1 MPELPFYKIIP
12 PLKKRGIGGLSLEK
26 MGVKFPLWKRGIK
39 GDFKIDWQAR
49 KVKPLCAHP
58 ANIPLTL
65 TLSRKGRGNILAL
78 TGKQAYR
85 RGLPDEE
92 LISGWANVQAN
103 NYWSS
108 STYANNTTNA
118 WNVNMNDGNVNG
130 NNKTNSNYVWPV
142 RAGEWFVKEGNTPL
156 NPLLI
161 EGKSPHLKR
170 THSTSPPLEK
180 GDEGGFVFSFENLYA
195 SYLKCRK
202 GKRNTINALRF
213 EINAE
218 ENLLKLSEEL
228 ENKTYQPIRSVCFI
242 VERPKMR
249 EIIAADFRDRVVHH
263 ALIERLEAIYEPV
276 FIYDSYACRKD
287 KGLHKAVER
296 VREFIRRGSKNGRE
310 RLYFTHLDIRNFF
323 MSIDREIL
331 FQMLK
336 KKLDGLNHPFGNP
349 PLSPFSKGGL
359 LESPLSRG
367 DTGVCSPLCQRGVRG
382 DFINDLLYL
391 ARAIIFHNP
400 TEDCIIKGKR
410 NLLNCL
416 PPHKSLFHAPEDR
429 GLPIGNLTSQFF
441 ANVYLNE
448 IDQYV
453 KHTLKCRYYVR
464 YCDDFLILDK
474 SPERLEEVKRKINDF
489 VKERLHLSLNEKK
502 GKVMPVSNGIDFL
515 GYIIRQDYML
525 VRRRVV
531 NNLKSRL
538 GWFEKR
544 LVSHSSRAIEQ
555 QSSESSFPQ
564 YVSGNPEEK
573 LDARLRHSGMTNICL
588 YKYDYELLEKLRS
601 VIASYLGHLKWADT
615 YSLKSA
621 ILKRYW
627 FLKEYFSFAP
637 PLPPFSKGGIKGGLK
652 PLYRYYEIFPSVRS
666 QYLYYARCFNDA
678 VLFFQVGCFY
688 EFYEDVKEEV
698 IAILRLERLK
708 ENRRGV
714 RYGFPLRLEEGY
726 AKRLV
731 NEGIPVVIIKETDRY
746 IGKIK
751 ERLPIMKISKT
762 KEEKHV

>member
-1 MPELPFYKIIP
+1 MPELLFYKSVISP
-12 PLKKRGIGGLSLEK
+12 YSSLEK
-26 MGVKFPLWKRGIK
+26 RGVKFPLWKRGIK

-49 KVKPLCAHP
+49 RVKPLCAHP
-58 ANIPLTL
+58 AL
-65 TLSRKGRGNILAL
+65 RALA
-78 TGKQAYR
+78 GSQAYR
-85 RGLPDEE
+85 KGLPDEG

-108 STYANNTTNA
+108 STYANNPTNA

-142 RAGEWFVKEGNTPL
+142 RAGEWLPLKNSTPHPR
-156 NPLLI
+156 PLPQGEREPML
-161 EGKSPHLKR
+161 
-170 THSTSPPLEK
+170 SPPLMGGDK
-180 GDEGGFVFSFENLYA
+180 GEGVRFFFSFENLYK

-202 GKRNTINALRF
+202 NKRGTINALRF

-218 ENLLKLSEEL
+218 EKLFKLSEEL
-228 ENKTYQPIRSVCFI
+228 ENKTYKPICSVCFI

-263 ALIERLEAIYEPV
+263 LLVERLEAIYEPI

-296 VREFIRRGSKNGRE
+296 VREFIRKGSENGRK
-310 RLYFTHLDIRNFF
+310 RLYFIHLDIRNFF
-323 MSIDREIL
+323 VSIDREIL

-359 LESPLSRG
+359 LDSPLSRG
-367 DTGVCSPLCQRGVRG
+367 DIGVCYPLNRGVMG

-400 TEDCIIKGKR
+400 TENCIIKGKK

-416 PPHKSLFHAPEDR
+416 PPHKSLFHAPENK

-441 ANVYLNE
+441 ANLYLNE
-448 IDQYV
+448 LDQYV
-453 KHTLKCRYYVR
+453 KHILKCRYYVR

-474 SPERLEEVKRKINDF
+474 SPKKLEDVKKKIGEF

-502 GKVMPVSNGIDFL
+502 GKAMPVSNGIDFL

-525 VRRRVV
+525 VRHRVV

-538 GWFEKR
+538 SWFEDM
-544 LVSHSSRAIEQ
+544 LI
-555 QSSESSFPQ
+555 SEKDGAQ
-564 YVSGNPEEK
+564 VI
-573 LDARLRHSGMTNICL
+573 R
-588 YKYDYELLEKLRS
+588 YDYELLEKLRS

-615 YSLKSA
+615 YRLRSA
-621 ILKRYW
+621 ILERYN
-627 FLKEYFSFAP
+627 FLKEYFSFELS
-637 PLPPFSKGGIKGGLK
+637 LPPFSKGGIKGGLK
-652 PLYRYYEIFPSVRS
+652 PLYRYSQIFPSVRS
-666 QYLYYARCFNDA
+666 QYLYYESRFRAA

-688 EFYEDVKEEV
+688 EFYGDAKEDVM
-698 IAILRLERLK
+698 AILCLERLK

-714 RYGFPLRLEEGY
+714 KYGFPVRLEEEY
-726 AKRLV
+726 TKRFLK
-731 NEGIPVVIIKETDRY
+731 EGMPVVIIKETDRY